1 VNATALRGQKVS
13 QPKYRLIAFVLFV
26 TLVLGVMFAVIPSR
40 SSAGSLSTGI
50 IGMFPRQV
58 GEFAYADL

>member
-1 VNATALRGQKVS
+1 MS